1 MPIIFPVN
9 GSVEPKD
16 LVKELRVS
24 TGFIQFYSKKS
35 YVNSL
40 ADLTDVRNLFR
51 NLKAKGIADIG
62 KQIDL
67 IYQGKEKPLELVE
80 QETVGG
86 EVLENEPKVTPEK
99 DTSIE
104 YISERSEKDTEK
116 AMKNLTKWCLFSPS
130 EVKEVLDIDIK
141 GMSYLGAQNYAER
154 DWMGVFVR
162 FFYVYKNLR
171 VALQRT
177 EVIQSQY
184 GDFDSSDMRK
194 MRRMDILKQ
203 EQLDWLS
210 SNIVVPNS
218 NNMKDM
224 YINQSVKDSHKEIQK
239 YNCKAENVR
248 ELCDFNIRSSSYFYI
263 NNLLFIPSISE
274 GCKRFGIPKYKV
286 DKDASPEERERTF
299 ISKYLEYRMQKAKGW
314 ITSFLQVEAYSF
326 DDYYRCNFY
335 NEIVYLTGVNIIWLR
350 VLIANLGKDTDNMG
364 TYASEKELCNFY
376 NLPEGYWNI
385 YLGTLVK
392 ENCPALYMIKSS
404 CKVWK
409 NIMKE
414 RTRKDKKLSI
424 KEPYLKEG
432 ELAFK
437 RAKSFDNLYQAMKC
451 YGYSYIMIQTKM
463 QEMQCDDPSLAIEE
477 LLLNRVQS
485 MVYVFGITFNSLNS
499 FVKSMNLAPTRVKK
513 FFKEAKSTPDF
524 EELLLKSY
532 YSRRGIKLMADR
544 TVGDW
549 EIRRYSFTDSEGI
562 DYFSCVN
569 KEKGIMKNLGGD
581 ALMRLKIS
589 SYKETLEDSK

>member
-1 MPIIFPVN
+1 MPIVFPMEGN
-9 GSVEPKD
+9 VEPKD

-40 ADLTDVRNLFR
+40 SDLVDVRNLFR
-51 NLKAKGIADIG
+51 NLKAKGTTDIG

-67 IYQGKEKPLELVE
+67 IYQGKEKPLERVE

-86 EVLENEPKVTPEK
+86 EVLENEPKVTTEK
-99 DTSIE
+99 GTPVE

-376 NLPEGYWNI
+376 NLPEGYWNV

-424 KEPYLKEG
+424 KEPYLKDG

-437 RAKSFDNLYQAMKC
+437 RAKSFDNPHQAMDYYGFC
-451 YGYSYIMIQTKM
+451 YSQLSDTNDVK
-463 QEMQCDDPSLAIEE
+463 SSIEE

-485 MVYVFGITFNSLNS
+485 MVYAFGITFNSMHTLAKSIGLNY
-499 FVKSMNLAPTRVKK
+499 TRVRYI
-513 FFKEAKSTPDF
+513 FKTSKSFKDF
-524 EELLLKSY
+524 EENLLKNY
-532 YSRRGIKLMADR
+532 YSRRGIKLLNDR
-544 TVGDW
+544 MVGDW
-549 EIRRYSFTDSEGI
+549 EVRRFSFVDSNDI
-562 DYFSCVN
+562 AYFSCVN
-569 KEKGIMKNLGGD
+569 KEKGIMKNMSGD
-581 ALMRLKIS
+581 ALMRLKVAMYLDS
-589 SYKETLEDSK
+589 LED